1 MSDEEEEKIKTL
13 KLKKDLENQRHKNN
27 LEELEFIRETERKK
41 HDWELER
48 QRIKSAE
55 IRKNWQ
61 LKDQS
66 RNFR

>member
-1 MSDEEEEKIKTL
+1 MSDKEEENIKTL